1 MALSKALDGFRPSRQ
16 KGSATNSSGV
26 SEYSIASGYAANIFN
41 GDVVTINVGKVEVV
55 TTVGLGNDIPL
66 GVFAGCTYTQNG
78 APVFAKYWPASTSA
92 SDIVAFVNDDQNTT
106 FIAQADAAVT
116 VGDVYSTTFNVTL
129 GTGST
134 YTGQSGHGIAAA
146 TRGDDGM
153 LTVLGAFKEPG
164 NALGDTNPRV
174 EIIWK
179 QHVNAYPTVG
189 ISAG

>member
-16 KGSATNSSGV
+16 KGSAPNSTGV
-26 SEYSIASGYAANIFN
+26 SEYTIATGYAANIFN
-41 GDVVTINVGKVEVV
+41 GDVVTINVGSVEVV

-66 GVFAGCTYTQNG
+66 GVFAGCNYTLNG
-78 APVFAKYWPASTSA
+78 SPVYTNYWPSGTSA

-106 FIAQADAAVT
+106 FIVQADAAVT
-116 VGDVYSTTFNVTL
+116 VGDVYSTTFDVTL
-129 GTGST
+129 GTGNT
-134 YTGQSGHGIAAA
+134 YTGKSGHGLKAA
-146 TRGDDGM
+146 TRGDSGM
-153 LTVLGAFKEPG
+153 MTVLGAFKEPG

>member
-1 MALSKALDGFRPSRQ
+1 MVSVLHVK
-16 KGSATNSSGV
+16 KGSATNSAGV

-66 GVFAGCTYTQNG
+66 GVFAGCNYTQNG
-78 APVFAKYWPASTSA
+78 SPVFAKYWPASTSA

-106 FIAQADAAVT
+106 FIVQADAAVT
-116 VGDVYSTTFNVTL
+116 VGDVYSTTFDTTL
-129 GTGST
+129 GAGST
-134 YTGQSGHGIAAA
+134 YTGQSGHGLKAA
-146 TRGDDGM
+146 TRGDAGQM
-153 LTVLGAFKEPG
+153 TVLGAFKEPG

-179 QHVNAYPTVG
+179 QHMNAYPTVG